1 MKIDTQALTTCE
13 VAADGGAISL
23 GFVDST
29 GNPATIRLS
38 LNQVGALAMTLPGL
52 IDRALQARFDDQSL
66 RYAYPLASWLVEQSS
81 DPTQTMVTLRT
92 VDGFSVCFSIPRQ
105 QQSELGAA
113 LAAPPT
119 PSVTLRPH

>member
-1 MKIDTQALTTCE
+1 MKIGTQALTTCE

-52 IDRALQARFDDQSL
+52 IDRALQARFGDQSL

-81 DPTQTMVTLRT
+81 DPTQTMVTLWT

-119 PSVTLRPH
+119 PSVTPRPH